1 MSAQVQRS
9 NGQQPA
15 EADPDLIDRIANALP
30 EDLRADYY
38 RELSH
43 CRNLPEN
50 DEMLRILRAMQ
61 FLMVLIE
68 RAPGQVAIEREQLAQ
83 VLARSIESMQKT
95 HQTSVAYQKQ
105 LETRIAKLPEEIAK
119 GISAE
124 AIAAKLSES
133 LRQQFQQTSLPAV
146 ADAIGVQ
153 ATALRHASKD
163 LSGALDEFAHPKNGA
178 VPRVN
183 EVLRWMKADLQNAGD
198 HIRAQMNGLGKE
210 LYRTMAVLC
219 LGAMVIG
226 ILAGILYQRWMDAPP
241 VPPPQQVQSTV
252 PSVVPPSAAPQPN
265 HKKRLEPKVPAQH

>member
-1 MSAQVQRS
+1 MSAQAQRS
-9 NGQQPA
+9 NGQQTVA
-15 EADPDLIDRIANALP
+15 EDPDLIDRIANALP

-61 FLMVLIE
+61 FLTVLIE
-68 RAPGQVAIEREQLAQ
+68 RVPGQVAIEREQLAQ
-83 VLARSIESMQKT
+83 VLARGIESMQKT
-95 HQTSVAYQKQ
+95 HQASIAYQKH

-133 LRQQFQQTSLPAV
+133 LRQQFQQTGLPSV

-198 HIRAQMNGLGKE
+198 QIRAQMNGLGKE
-210 LYRTMAVLC
+210 LYRTIAILC

-226 ILAGILYQRWMDAPP
+226 VLAGILYQRWMDAPP
-241 VPPPQQVQSTV
+241 VPPRQQAVSAV
-252 PSVVPPSAAPQPN
+252 PSSPPTPEPN
-265 HKKRLEPKVPAQH
+265 YKKRPEPNVRAQH